1 MIIHMDGTMQE
12 LLEFVKGM
20 QFTIAACTST
30 DDLDADRKEVELEV
44 EKMFTEH
51 LEETKERTELNRKLR
66 EVSFEPSAGMMMW
79 LHGKAYD
86 RGMTIAEVVHDIVR
100 ETMIRE

>member
-1 MIIHMDGTMQE
+1 MIIHLDGKAEE

-51 LEETKERTELNRKLR
+51 TEETEGRAELNRKLR
-66 EVSFEPSAGMMMW
+66 EVSFEPSVGMMMW
-79 LHGKAYD
+79 LHEQAHQ
-86 RGMTIAEVVHDIVR
+86 RRVTVSEFVNEIVR
-100 ETMIRE
+100 EAMIRG